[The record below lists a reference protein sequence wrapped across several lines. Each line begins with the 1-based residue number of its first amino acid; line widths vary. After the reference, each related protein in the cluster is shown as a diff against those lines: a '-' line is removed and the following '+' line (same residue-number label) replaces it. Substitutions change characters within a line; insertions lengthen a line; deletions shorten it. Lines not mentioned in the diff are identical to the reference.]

1 MYTLAAEQQAT
12 INSALEILSGLF
24 QRQNLLATSPDR
36 VKQYCQFNLAHLEYE
51 IFGVL
56 LLDNQ
61 HRLIKFVEMFR
72 GTIDSASVYPREVAK
87 EVLLSNAAAVIFTHN
102 HPSGLAQPSDADK
115 RITDRL
121 VEGLKLF
128 DVRTLDHIIVSHN
141 ETYSFAEHGLL

>member
-1 MYTLAAEQQAT
+1 MYTLTTAQQAS
-12 INSALEILSGLF
+12 IDSALEILSGLF
-24 QRQNLLATSPDR
+24 QRQDLSATSPDR
-36 VKQYCQFNLAHLEYE
+36 VKQYCQLNLAHLEHE
-51 IFGVL
+51 VFGVL

-61 HRLIKFVEMFR
+61 YQLIKFIEMFR

-121 VEGLKLF
+121 IEALKLF

-141 ETYSFAEHGLL
+141 DTYSFAEHGLL

>member
-12 INSALEILSGLF
+12 INSALQILSGLF
-24 QRQNLLATSPDR
+24 QRQDLLATSPER
-36 VKQYCQFNLAHLEYE
+36 VKQYCQLNIGYLEYE

-121 VEGLKLF
+121 IEGLKLF
-128 DVRTLDHIIVSHN
+128 DVRTLDHIVVSHN

>member
-1 MYTLAAEQQAT
+1 MYTLTAAQQAT
-12 INSALEILSGLF
+12 INSALEIISGLF
-24 QRQNLLATSPDR
+24 HRQDLLATSPDR
-36 VKQYCQFNLAHLEYE
+36 VKQYCQLNIGYLEYE

-56 LLDNQ
+56 FLDNQ

-121 VEGLKLF
+121 IEGLKLF

>member
-12 INSALEILSGLF
+12 INSALQILSGLF
-24 QRQNLLATSPDR
+24 QRQDLLATSPER
-36 VKQYCQFNLAHLEYE
+36 VKQYCQLNIGYLEYE

-121 VEGLKLF
+121 IEGLKLF